1 MCDTH
6 LNILLLGDSGVG
18 KTSLLMRY
26 MSNKF
31 TESHISTLGVEYQ
44 KKIIK
49 VDDKQVE
56 LKIQDTSG
64 QDRFRAISKNYY
76 KDVDGIMFVFD
87 ATNRESFEHINSWLK
102 EVEENAANFEYI
114 IVGNKMDLESII
126 DVNDEDV
133 KEEYKDKKFLKTSA
147 KTGEGVEEIFTELAY
162 LILYKLIRTGSIS
175 NLDIRRNN
183 SFYLSS
189 QRTNSKVDFSASCC
203 K

>member
-183 SFYLSS
+183 SFYLSRS
-189 QRTNSKVDFSASCC
+189 RTNSKVDFSASCC